1 MTAGKRTAP
10 DRVYQIMLSYFNT
23 GNFNETSR
31 LLKIPVM
38 TVWDTYKKNCDK
50 PEFIELRK
58 MRNQEFVGNA
68 SRIID
73 KAMNRLEKQ
82 IEDTDTPIPAN
93 QLSTVI
99 GTLYDKQA
107 LASGNPT
114 SNTSVTI
121 EDVLKR
127 VDSKNEY

>member
-1 MTAGKRTAP
+1 MAAGKKTYESK
-10 DRVYQIMLSYFNT
+10 VYEIMMSYFDT

-31 LLKIPVM
+31 ILNIPVM
-38 TVWDTYKKNCDK
+38 TVHDIYKRNCDK
-50 PEFIELRK
+50 PEFIELREVRK
-58 MRNQEFVGNA
+58 KQFVNNA
-68 SRIID
+68 TRIIE

-82 IEDTDTPIPAN
+82 IEDNDTPIPAN

-99 GTLYDKQA
+99 GILYDKQA

-121 EDVLKR
+121 EDVLKK